1 MLVKH
6 LCCSGGK
13 LTNSIPVHNSWPS
26 KLLPTT
32 PTTPAFCFPGFHNL
46 SEPCWLRIHHLH
58 DRIHQNCCV
67 FIKLAGWDLQI
78 GSCWRDFFCPPSPLQ
93 QQTASCLRPLVSF
106 SSLFAYLT
114 FFKQLSLTLALQSF
128 WPFHHV
134 WTVRTCKSLLPKSTN
149 MHSCAS
155 VLDGFFPDRHKSPSG
170 RCGSVERVRVWFGGG
185 SCLQSWQL
193 DGPLPTSLQ
202 L

>member
-6 LCCSGGK
+6 LCCSDGK
-13 LTNSIPVHNSWPS
+13 LTSNIPVHNSWPS
-26 KLLPTT
+26 KLLKTT

-93 QQTASCLRPLVSF
+93 QQTACLSLRPLVCF

-114 FFKQLSLTLALQSF
+114 FFKQLSLTSALQSSG
-128 WPFHHV
+128 PSTMYGQSGRLNPYRLSQQICILVHLP
-134 WTVRTCKSLLPKSTN
+134 WTVSSLTDMNLHLDVVDLWNVFVSGLGW
-149 MHSCAS
+149 SC
-155 VLDGFFPDRHKSPSG
+155 F
-170 RCGSVERVRVWFGGG
+170 
-185 SCLQSWQL
+185 QSWQL